1 MIYQTTNQLV
11 IVIVVMFTNL
21 AILGALP
28 GKAWDGKEQQQ
39 HIFSKMP
46 ARFTGSII
54 FPRSCQS
61 MVLMFLY
68 IYIFSHY
75 YQTEFCEISHILN
88 ISLVV

>member
-11 IVIVVMFTNL
+11 IVIVVVFTNL
-21 AILGALP
+21 AILGALL
-28 GKAWDGKEQQQ
+28 GKAWDRKEQQQ

-61 MVLMFLY
+61 MMLMFLY
-68 IYIFSHY
+68 ILTHY
-75 YQTEFCEISHILN
+75 YQIEFCEISHILN

>member
-11 IVIVVMFTNL
+11 IVIVVMLTNL

-54 FPRSCQS
+54 FPRSCRS

-68 IYIFSHY
+68 IYNLI
-75 YQTEFCEISHILN
+75 IIR
-88 ISLVV
+88 